1 MKDFFERLNVLGRPR
16 RSDIIEKDFHLHRLL
31 YQISQDEYLRENL
44 AFKGGTCLVKAY
56 AGYYRFS
63 EDIDFTWK
71 DTSIWKGRTPSQTR
85 RLCSRELDVVLE
97 HLKGIA
103 NNLGLDFSGDKGDTR
118 QVHISS
124 GGRMA
129 VFFLDYRSEIED
141 RPSRIKAEVNFVDE
155 TQYPLHTK
163 RLSSY
168 VESIDSEEIEFL
180 YKELWEEYT
189 SEIKLVC
196 YDPRDIYVE
205 KARASMTRK
214 AYKLRDVIDIYYL
227 ESRFGYTIPEYQD
240 AIREKVGFML
250 DLYKRYKENIEFI
263 EFPTKEVLQSE
274 EMKLLLTTPPP
285 DLEKEIQRI
294 HRQLEKVREE
304 LLGRSS

>member
-16 RSDIIEKDFHLHRLL
+16 RSDIIEKDFHLHRML

-56 AGYYRFS
+56 TGYYRFS

-71 DTSIWKGRTPSQTR
+71 DTSIWDGRTPSQTR

-97 HLKGIA
+97 CLKGIA
-103 NNLGLDFSGDKGDTR
+103 NSLGLEFSGDKGDAR
-118 QVHISS
+118 QVHVSS

-141 RPSRIKAEVNFVDE
+141 RPSRMKVEVNFVDM
-155 TQYPLHTK
+155 TQYPLQT
-163 RLSSY
+163 RGLSSY
-168 VESIDSEEIEFL
+168 VESVDSEEIEFL
-180 YKELWEEYT
+180 YKELWEEYI
-189 SEIKLVC
+189 SNIKLVC
-196 YDPRDIYVE
+196 YDPRDIYVD

-227 ESRFGYTIPEYQD
+227 EDRFGYTIPEYED
-240 AIREKVGFML
+240 AIKEKVGFML
-250 DLYKRYKENIEFI
+250 DLYKRYKENIELV

-274 EMKLLLTTPPP
+274 EMKLLLITPPP
-285 DLEKEIQRI
+285 DLENRIQRI
-294 HRQLEKVREE
+294 HGQLDDIRKE
-304 LLGRSS
+304 LLD